1 MGYAKGAFVAVGE
14 GGAIL
19 SSSDRVSWTARQSGT
34 TNSLASIACM
44 GGRFVV
50 VGENGTILTSDDGNV
65 WVAHA
70 PPTQAIE
77 AYFDLGTVTYG
88 AGQFVTVGGGLTGN
102 VALWSTNGLDWSYG
116 EIDGNGSAQAVA
128 YGSSQFVAMCY
139 RDSYGSFS
147 YTSADGAHWIQHD
160 PIASDQVN
168 SIVYGKGIFVAVG
181 ETGLVMTSSDG
192 VNWTKQTS
200 GIPNNVNLMGV
211 GYGNGEF
218 VAVSTGPLF
227 ASLDASNWTAQAS
240 SPEQL
245 SSIGYA
251 GNHFIGVGVKGRILS
266 LIRFE
271 SLSSQ
276 DWTRWDTW
284 PETLSNL
291 HSAVPAANSIWC
303 RPRLI

>member
-1 MGYAKGAFVAVGE
+1 
-14 GGAIL
+14 
-19 SSSDRVSWTARQSGT
+19 
-34 TNSLASIACM
+34 
-44 GGRFVV
+44 
-50 VGENGTILTSDDGNV
+50 
-65 WVAHA
+65 
-70 PPTQAIE
+70 
-77 AYFDLGTVTYG
+77 
-88 AGQFVTVGGGLTGN
+88 
-102 VALWSTNGLDWSYG
+102 
-116 EIDGNGSAQAVA
+116 
-128 YGSSQFVAMCY
+128 MCY
-139 RDSYGSFS
+139 EDSYGSFS

-251 GNHFIGVGVKGRILS
+251 GNHFIGVGVKGRILKS
-266 LIRFE
+266 DPVRIPLQPRLDALGYLAGNSFQFAL
-271 SLSSQ
+271 SGSSSQ
-276 DWTRWDTW
+276 LYLVQAST
-284 PETLSNL
+284 NL
-291 HSAVPAANSIWC
+291 IQWMPLLDVVASDSAVQLEDPYATNCVMRFYRAIV
-303 RPRLI
+303 P